1 MMQLIR
7 PPELSKEAREMLQ
20 LYPSDKEASEL
31 LGNTFGFF
39 EIYLG
44 DEVIAAGG
52 VVSRDWI
59 SPVVYLWMGLKPQE
73 YSRGELRQGLRLARE
88 YIKTLEWEVRAEI
101 DPGNK
106 INQAFA
112 IAIGFEHLADLGDRK
127 LMKWNG

>member
-7 PPELSKEAREMLQ
+7 PPEFSPAAREVLQ
-20 LYPSDKEASEL
+20 LTSSDKATKEL
-31 LGNTFGFF
+31 LANTFGFF
-39 EIYLG
+39 EIYRG
-44 DEVIAAGG
+44 EEVIAAGG

-73 YSRGELRQGLRLARE
+73 YSRGDLRQGLRLARE

-101 DPGNK
+101 DPENK

-112 IAIGFEHLADLGDRK
+112 IAVGFEHLADLGDRK